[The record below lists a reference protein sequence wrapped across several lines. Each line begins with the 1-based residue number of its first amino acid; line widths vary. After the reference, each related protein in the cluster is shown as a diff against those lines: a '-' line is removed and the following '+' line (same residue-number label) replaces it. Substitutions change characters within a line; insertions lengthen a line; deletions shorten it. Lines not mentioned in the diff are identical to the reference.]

1 MPTVTT
7 PQAIK
12 VQIGNQFAPTIRNL
26 AYGNKTL
33 KSATDLDYA
42 GAETGDVISY
52 DAANNNFYVT
62 SVSNSITDLDAGFF

>member
-12 VQIGNQFAPTIRNL
+12 VQIGNQFAPTVRNIS
-26 AYGNKTL
+26 YGTKTL
-33 KSATDLDYA
+33 KSATDLAYV
-42 GAETGDVISY
+42 GANSGDVITY

-62 SVSNSITDLDAGFF
+62 SVTNNITDLDAGFF